1 MTPPVVPS
9 SRLWASICATRP
21 PGSRLSSASAPP
33 DTAGALFE
41 VDWCFPRGGSVPP
54 HVHRYQEEAFEIL
67 SGRAWFRVS
76 GRRSEAS
83 QGQGL
88 TVPPGAVGR
97 GVGRLA
103 NLSFIG
109 GERRWLRHWRL
120 GHRLLGRLL
129 GQLRRAGLPR
139 TQLLTVPRKDGAASA
154 FGCARVVVRLMRDRY
169 RRSTAVVWT

>member
-1 MTPPVVPS
+1 MGQHLRNSTTGEQIVF
-9 SRLWASICATRP
+9 RQRAA
-21 PGSRLSSASAPP
+21 
-33 DTAGALFE
+33 DTAGALLE
-41 VDWCFPRGGSVPP
+41 VDWCFPRGGSVSP

-83 QGQGL
+83 QGEGL

-139 TQLLTVPRKDGAASA
+139 TQLLTVPRKDGAASV
-154 FGCARVVVRLMRDRY
+154 FSCAKVIVRLMRDRY
-169 RRSTAVVWT
+169 RSHRSTAVVWT